1 MALPIP
7 DPFVKAAEVLGTF
20 LGNVLAAI
28 LKKAEPE
35 LRAFLIGCIRDALS
49 SKNEVSTANA
59 SVQSIVD
66 GVLRQDQ
73 GNLHNAGDGND
84 SAKGN

>member
-1 MALPIP
+1 MTQL
-7 DPFVKAAEVLGTF
+7 AATLGTF
-20 LGNVLAAI
+20 LGYALGHTLRIAAPQI
-28 LKKAEPE
+28 RE
-35 LRAFLIGCIRDALS
+35 LLIGCIRDALS

-66 GVLRQDQ
+66 GVLRQDK
-73 GNLHNAGDGND
+73 GDLHNAGNSND